1 MMHPR
6 HWLALGSALALALSP
21 IRSSALTFD
30 TQVQAAATWAENL
43 SRTSH
48 LPTQKSARVF
58 AASATIARSRQLD
71 SDWLLVT
78 GGELSIQHVPRYDG
92 LDRLGG
98 GASLNLRRKFG
109 LGPYVP
115 VLQLEASIHGESARE
130 SGRSGWQPAAGLRLS
145 RRFTESWRASGGA
158 GWTHFIAAHEPFD
171 VQSRRLF
178 LETSLDLAS
187 RWQVTLGAAREQG
200 EFTANASGA
209 VWSQALG
216 GGQGPAIL
224 NHYRTLAWEVS
235 HTFGPGWVAY
245 RIRDSRAD
253 QWWLEIAPALTD
265 RTTLAMRY
273 AAVRVINALGIDYD
287 SAFWTLSLAH
297 RF

>member
-6 HWLALGSALALALSP
+6 HLLALGSTLAFALSP
-21 IRSSALTFD
+21 IRTSALTFD

-58 AASATIARSRQLD
+58 ASSATLASSRQLS

-78 GGELSIQHVPRYDG
+78 EGELSIQHVPRYDG
-92 LDRLGG
+92 LDHLGG
-98 GASLNLRRKFG
+98 GVSLNLRRKFG

-115 VLQLEASIHGESARE
+115 VLQLEASLRGESARE
-130 SGRSGWQPAAGLRLS
+130 SGRNGWQPAAGVRLS
-145 RRFTESWRASGGA
+145 QRFTELWRASGGA
-158 GWTHFIAAHEPFD
+158 GWTHFIAEHEPFD
-171 VQSRRLF
+171 VQSRRIF
-178 LETSLDLAS
+178 LETTFDVTA
-187 RWQVTLGAAREQG
+187 RWQLSLGAARQRG
-200 EFTANASGA
+200 EFTANAAGA

-216 GGQGPAIL
+216 GALGPAIF
-224 NHYRTLAWEVS
+224 NHYNTLAWEVS
-235 HTFGPGWVAY
+235 NTFGPGWVAY

-253 QWWLEIAPALTD
+253 QWWLQIAPALTD
-265 RTTLAMRY
+265 QTTLAMRY
-273 AAVRVINALGIDYD
+273 EAVRVINAIGIDYD

>member
-6 HWLALGSALALALSP
+6 HLLALGSALALAMSP
-21 IRSSALTFD
+21 ARTSALTFD

-58 AASATIARSRQLD
+58 AAGTTLANSRQIT

-78 GGELSIQHVPRYDG
+78 ESELSIQNVPRYDG
-92 LDRLGG
+92 LDRFGG
-98 GASLNLRRKFG
+98 GASLSLRRKFG

-115 VLQLEASIHGESARE
+115 VLQLEASLHGESARE
-130 SGRSGWQPAAGLRLS
+130 SGRTGWQPAAGVRLS
-145 RRFTESWRASGGA
+145 QRFTELWRASGGA
-158 GWTHFIAAHEPFD
+158 GWTHFIAEHEPFD
-171 VQSRRLF
+171 VQSRRIF
-178 LETSLDLAS
+178 LETSLDLTS
-187 RWQVTLGAAREQG
+187 RWQVTLGAARQRG
-200 EFTANASGA
+200 EFTANAAGA

-216 GGQGPAIL
+216 GALGPAIF
-224 NHYRTLAWEVS
+224 NHYNTLAWEVS
-235 HTFGPGWVAY
+235 NTFGPGWVAY

-253 QWWLEIAPALTD
+253 QWWLEIAPALTE
-265 RTTLAMRY
+265 RTTLTMRY
-273 AAVRVINALGIDYD
+273 EAVRVINGIGIRYD
-287 SAFWTLSLAH
+287 STFWTLSLAH